1 VVAVREARR
10 EEVGRWLEVLAAV
23 STTVVGEAVV
33 PRYDAEATDDA
44 LRGEQ
49 RADAA
54 SSTRDEERARLADQ
68 PDEEDERRGRAIW
81 ERTGH

>member
-1 VVAVREARR
+1 MVAVREARR

-33 PRYDAEATDDA
+33 PRCDAE
-44 LRGEQ
+44 
-49 RADAA
+49 ADAA

-81 ERTGH
+81 E